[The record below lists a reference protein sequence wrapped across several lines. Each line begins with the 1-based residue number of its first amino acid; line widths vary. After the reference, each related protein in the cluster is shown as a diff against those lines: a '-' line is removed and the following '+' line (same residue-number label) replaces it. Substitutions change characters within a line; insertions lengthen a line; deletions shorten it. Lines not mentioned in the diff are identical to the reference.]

1 MAEYEKLTSAFQKLS
16 ENLFDSKQAC
26 FIIGISGGSGCGKTT
41 LAKNIVK
48 QLGQKSIIIL
58 SMDSYYKELSDEDK
72 ALAHEGRFNFDH
84 PSAIDSQLLF
94 KHFSMLK
101 EGKTIEV
108 PIYDFV
114 THSRTGKTVKVDGVR
129 VIIFEGIM
137 TYCYQELLELMD
149 VKIFVETDAEVRLSR
164 RLLRDIRERGRQELS
179 DEDKALAHEGR
190 FNFDH
195 PSAIDSQLLFKHFSM
210 LKEGKTIEVPI
221 YDFVTHSRTGKT
233 VKVDG
238 VRVIIFEGI
247 MTYCYQELLE
257 LMDVKIFVE
266 TDAEVRLSRRLLRD
280 IRERGRQVNDI
291 IRQYF
296 SFVKPA
302 YDNFIAPTKSRAD
315 IIVPFEDANPVA
327 IDLLVCG
334 IGRLLIEHLKRRCSS
349 VRSTNATLYEEE
361 PPLARA

>member
-58 SMDSYYKELSDEDK
+58 SMDSYYK
-72 ALAHEGRFNFDH
+72 
-84 PSAIDSQLLF
+84 
-94 KHFSMLK
+94 
-101 EGKTIEV
+101 
-108 PIYDFV
+108 
-114 THSRTGKTVKVDGVR
+114 
-129 VIIFEGIM
+129 
-137 TYCYQELLELMD
+137 
-149 VKIFVETDAEVRLSR
+149 
-164 RLLRDIRERGRQELS
+164 ELS